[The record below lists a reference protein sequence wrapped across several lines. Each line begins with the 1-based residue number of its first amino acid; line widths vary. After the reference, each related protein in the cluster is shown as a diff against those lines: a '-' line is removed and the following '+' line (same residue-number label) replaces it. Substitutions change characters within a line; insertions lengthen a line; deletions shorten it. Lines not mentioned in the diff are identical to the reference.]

1 MTSSLLNIGNRSL
14 AAAQGS
20 LGTIA
25 HNIAN
30 ANTPGYSRQEAVLQT
45 AGGMYTGAGFF
56 GRGVE
61 MTTVRRQYDQF
72 LAASV
77 QTGASRAAFDTAR
90 AGALDGLDAV
100 FSDPEL
106 GIGAAVDAMFAA
118 AGDVANRPGDLSA
131 RQAFLSRTSQLA
143 QRMGAVGAQLK
154 QLGQEA
160 NARIGGSAGLINK
173 QLGEIRSLNESIAR
187 AQVSGQPPNDLL
199 DQRDAALLALNGLLP
214 VTSVAAS
221 DGSLSLFTASGAAL
235 LVGSQQSTISAI
247 PDPSDTTRT
256 ALQLSRGGVSQ
267 VLDEATLGSGTGGG
281 SVAGLMHFRDQ
292 DLASAINQVGRLA
305 IVAADQLN
313 SQQAR
318 GVDASGVQGQPLL
331 AVAGAVVRNNTTNAG
346 SGALGVTVADS
357 SALKASDYRVD
368 WDSGAYTVT
377 RLADGNQTTAVI
389 FPAVID
395 GLNFTAAGA
404 PANGDSFMVQ
414 PFSAAATG
422 LTARPLA
429 PSQLATGYAATAEAT
444 ATNKGTGSI
453 TGFAVLQHSANTA
466 LPVTISFN
474 NPPTTFNVTGLA
486 SGNLT
491 NVPYTAGQTVPG
503 APASYNGWAM
513 VMDGAA
519 VAGDSFTVKPNAA
532 PGQDNRNALAL
543 GALADAAGVNG
554 ATLNEA
560 YAALVGDAGVRVQG
574 ARDVAAVS
582 QQMQADA
589 STRMQNVSGVN
600 LDEEAANLLRYQQ
613 AYQASAKI
621 IQASQ
626 TLFEALLSATGR

>member
-77 QTGASRAAFDTAR
+77 QTGASRAAFDNAR

-214 VTSVAAS
+214 VTSVASS

-235 LVGSQQSTISAI
+235 LVGSQQATVSAI

-267 VLDEATLGSGTGGG
+267 VLDEATLGSG

-318 GVDASGVQGQPLL
+318 GVDANGVQGQPLL

-346 SGALGVTVADS
+346 SGSLGVSVTDS
-357 SALKASDYRVD
+357 SALKASDYQVS
-368 WDSGAYTVT
+368 WDGAAYSVT
-377 RLADGNQTTAVI
+377 RLSDGHQTTGLT
-389 FPAVID
+389 FPTVID
-395 GLNFTAAGA
+395 GLSFTAAGA
-404 PANGDSFMVQ
+404 PANGDSFRVQ

>member
-1 MTSSLLNIGNRSL
+1 MTSSLLNIGSRSL

-118 AGDVANRPGDLSA
+118 ASDMANRPGDLSA
-131 RQAFLSRTSQLA
+131 RQAFLSRTGQLA
-143 QRMGAVGAQLK
+143 QRISTVGAQLK
-154 QLGQEA
+154 SLGQEA

-173 QLGEIRSLNESIAR
+173 QLGEIRTLNERIAQ

-199 DQRDAALLALNGLLP
+199 DQRDAALQALNGLLP
-214 VTSVAAS
+214 VTGVSAS
-221 DGSLSLFTASGAAL
+221 DGTLNLFTASGAAL
-235 LVGSQQSTISAI
+235 LVGGQQATVTAI
-247 PDPSDTTRT
+247 PDPADTTRT
-256 ALQLSRGGVSQ
+256 TLQLRRGGVSQ
-267 VLDEATLGSGTGGG
+267 LLDEAALGSG

-305 IVAADQLN
+305 IVATDQLN

-318 GVDASGVQGQPLL
+318 GVDTNGVQGQPLL
-331 AVAGAVVRNNTTNAG
+331 AVATPVVRNNTTNTG
-346 SGALGVTVADS
+346 SGTLGVSVADS
-357 SALKASDYRVD
+357 SALKASDYRVE
-368 WDSGAYTVT
+368 WDGSAFSVT
-377 RLADGNQTTAVI
+377 RLSDGNQTTGLTL
-389 FPAVID
+389 PTVID

-404 PANGDSFMVQ
+404 PANGDSFVVQ
-414 PFSAAATG
+414 PFAAAATG
-422 LTARPLA
+422 LSARPLA
-429 PSQLATGYAATAEAT
+429 PSQLATGYAAVAEAT
-444 ATNKGTGSI
+444 ATNKGTGAI
-453 TGFAVLQHSANTA
+453 TGFAVLQHSADTA

-491 NVPYTAGQTVPG
+491 NVPYTAGQTVPS
-503 APASYNGWAM
+503 APASYNGWSM
-513 VMDGAA
+513 VLDGAA
-519 VAGDSFTVKPNAA
+519 AAGDSFTVKPNTA
-532 PGQDNRNALAL
+532 PGADNRNALAL

-560 YAALVGDAGVRVQG
+560 YAALVGEAGVRVQG
-574 ARDVAAVS
+574 ARDGAAVS

-589 STRMQNVSGVN
+589 TARMQGVSGVN

-626 TLFEALLSATGR
+626 TLFDALLSATGR

>member
-1 MTSSLLNIGNRSL
+1 MTSSLLNIGSRSL

-61 MTTVRRQYDQF
+61 MSTVRRQYDQF

-90 AGALDGLDAV
+90 AGALGGLDAV
-100 FSDPEL
+100 FSDTEM

-118 AGDVANRPGDLSA
+118 ASDMANRPGDLSA
-131 RQAFLSRTSQLA
+131 RQAFLSRTDQLA
-143 QRMGAVGAQLK
+143 QRISTVGTQLK
-154 QLGQEA
+154 SLGQEA
-160 NARIGGSAGLINK
+160 NARIGGAAGLINK
-173 QLGEIRSLNESIAR
+173 QLGDIRTLNDRIAQS
-187 AQVSGQPPNDLL
+187 QVSGQPPNDLL
-199 DQRDAALLALNGLLP
+199 DQRDAALQVLNGLLP
-214 VTSVAAS
+214 VTGVSAS
-221 DGSLSLFTASGAAL
+221 DGSLNLFTASGAAL
-235 LVGSQQSTISAI
+235 LVGGQQANVTAI
-247 PDPSDTTRT
+247 ADPADTTRT

-267 VLDEATLGSGTGGG
+267 LLDADALGSG

-305 IVAADQLN
+305 VVAADQLN

-318 GVDASGVQGQPLL
+318 GVDANGLQGQPLL
-331 AVAGAVVRNNTTNAG
+331 GVAAPVVRNNTTNGG

-357 SALKASDYRVD
+357 SALKASDYQVR
-368 WDSGAYTVT
+368 WDGSAYSVT
-377 RLADGNQTTAVI
+377 RLSDGNETTGLT
-389 FPAVID
+389 FPTVID
-395 GLNFTAAGA
+395 GLSFTATGA
-404 PANGDSFMVQ
+404 PATGDSFAVQ
-414 PFSAAATG
+414 PFAAAATG
-422 LTARPLA
+422 LSARALSPR
-429 PSQLATGYAATAEAT
+429 QLATGYAAVAEAT
-444 ATNKGTGSI
+444 ATNKGTGAI
-453 TGFAVLQHSANTA
+453 TGFAVLQHSADTA

-491 NVPYTAGQTVPG
+491 NVPYTAGQTVPP
-503 APASYNGWAM
+503 APASYNGWSM
-513 VMDGAA
+513 VLDGAA
-519 VAGDSFTVKPNAA
+519 AAGDSFTVKPNTA
-532 PGQDNRNALAL
+532 PGADNRNALAL
-543 GALADAAGVNG
+543 GALADAAGVDG
-554 ATLNEA
+554 VTLNEA

-574 ARDVAAVS
+574 ARDGAAVS

-589 STRMQNVSGVN
+589 TARMQSVSGVN

-626 TLFEALLSATGR
+626 TLFESLLSATGR

>member
-1 MTSSLLNIGNRSL
+1 MTSSLLNIGSRSL

-61 MTTVRRQYDQF
+61 MTAVRRQYDQF

-90 AGALDGLDAV
+90 AGALEGLDAV
-100 FSDPEL
+100 FADPEL

-143 QRMGAVGAQLK
+143 QRMSAVGAQLK

-160 NARIGGSAGLINK
+160 NARIGGSAGLINR
-173 QLGEIRSLNESIAR
+173 QLGEIRSLNEGIAR

-199 DQRDAALLALNGLLP
+199 DQRDAALQVLNGLLP
-214 VTSVAAS
+214 VQGVAAA

-235 LVGSQQSTISAI
+235 LVGNQQASVTAI
-247 PDPSDTTRT
+247 PDPADTTRT

-267 VLDEATLGSGTGGG
+267 LLDENALGSG
-281 SVAGLMHFRDQ
+281 SVAGLMNFRDS

-305 IVAADQLN
+305 IVAAGQLN

-318 GVDASGVQGQPLL
+318 GVDASGVQGQALL
-331 AVAGAVVRNNTTNAG
+331 TVAAPVARNNTTNTG
-346 SGALGVTVADS
+346 SGTLGVSVTDAG
-357 SALKASDYRVD
+357 ALVASDYRVD
-368 WDSGAYTVT
+368 RTSGAFTVT
-377 RLADGNQTTAVI
+377 RLADGNQTTGLT
-389 FPAVID
+389 FPTVID
-395 GLNFTAAGA
+395 GLSFTAAGV
-404 PANGDSFMVQ
+404 PADGDSYVVQ
-414 PFSAAATG
+414 PFAAAATG
-422 LTARPLA
+422 LGARPLA
-429 PSQLATGYAATAEAT
+429 PNQLATGYAAMAEAT
-444 ATNKGTGSI
+444 ATNKGTAAI
-453 TGFAVLQHSANTA
+453 TGFAVLQHSADTA

-474 NPPTTFNVTGLA
+474 TPPTTFNVTGLA

-491 NVPYTAGQTVPG
+491 NVPYTTGQTVPPS
-503 APASYNGWAM
+503 PASYNGWSL
-513 VMDGAA
+513 VLDGAA
-519 VAGDSFTVKPNAA
+519 AAGDSFTVKANTA

-543 GALADAAGVNG
+543 GALAHAAGVKG

-589 STRMQNVSGVN
+589 TTRMQSVSGVN

-626 TLFEALLSATGR
+626 TLFDALLSATGR

>member
-1 MTSSLLNIGNRSL
+1 MTSSLLNIGSSSL

-20 LGTIA
+20 LKTIS

-30 ANTPGYSRQEAVLQT
+30 VNTPGYSRQEAVLET

-61 MTTVRRQYDQF
+61 MSTVRRQYDQF

-77 QTGASRAAFDTAR
+77 QAGASRAAFDMAR
-90 AGALDGLDAV
+90 SGALDGLDAV
-100 FSDPEL
+100 FADPEL

-118 AGDVANRPGDLSA
+118 AGDMANRPGDLSA
-131 RQAFLSRTSQLA
+131 RQAFLSRVDQLA
-143 QRMGAVGAQLK
+143 QRISSVGAQLK
-154 QLGQEA
+154 SLGQEA

-173 QLGEIRSLNESIAR
+173 QLGEIRSLNERIAQ
-187 AQVSGQPPNDLL
+187 AQVTGQPPNDLL
-199 DQRDAALLALNGLLP
+199 DQREASLQVLNGLLP
-214 VTSVAAS
+214 ITSVPS
-221 DGSLSLFTASGAAL
+221 PDGTLSLFTASGAAL
-235 LVGSQQSTISAI
+235 LVGSQQANITAV
-247 PDPSDTTRT
+247 PDPADTTRT
-256 ALQLSRGGVSQ
+256 ALQLNRGGVSQ
-267 VLDEATLGSGTGGG
+267 VLDEAALGSG

-292 DLASAINQVGRLA
+292 DLASALNQVGRLA

-318 GVDASGVQGQPLL
+318 GVDASGQQGQPLL
-331 AVAGAVVRNNTTNAG
+331 TVAAPVVRGNTTNT
-346 SGALGVTVADS
+346 GAATLGASVSNS
-357 SALKASDYRVD
+357 SALMASDYRVD
-368 WDSGAYTVT
+368 WNSGGYTVT
-377 RLADGNQTTAVI
+377 RLADGNQTTGAA

-395 GLNFTAAGA
+395 GLNFTMAGA
-404 PANGDSFMVQ
+404 PANGDSFLVQ
-414 PFSAAATG
+414 PFAAAANG
-422 LTARPLA
+422 LGARALSPT
-429 PSQLATGYAATAEAT
+429 QLATGFAATAETA

-453 TGFAVLQHSANTA
+453 AGFTVLQHSANTA

-474 NPPTTFNVTGLA
+474 SPPTTFNITGLA
-486 SGNLT
+486 SGSLT
-491 NVPYTAGQTVPG
+491 NVPYTAGQTMPP
-503 APASYNGWAM
+503 APASYNGWTM
-513 VMDGAA
+513 VLDGAP
-519 VAGDSFTVKPNAA
+519 VAGDTFTVKPNTA

-560 YAALVGDAGVRVQG
+560 YAALVGEAGVRVQS
-574 ARDVAAVS
+574 ARDGAAVS

-589 STRMQNVSGVN
+589 TARLQSVSGVN

-626 TLFEALLSATGR
+626 TLFDALLSAAGR

>member
-1 MTSSLLNIGNRSL
+1 MTSSLLNIGSRSL

-45 AGGMYTGAGFF
+45 AGGMHTGAGFF

-77 QTGASRAAFDTAR
+77 QTGASRAAFDMAR

-100 FSDPEL
+100 FADPEL

-118 AGDVANRPGDLSA
+118 AGDVANRPGELAA
-131 RQAFLSRTSQLA
+131 RQAFLSRATQLA
-143 QRMGAVGAQLK
+143 QRISTVGAQLK
-154 QLGQEA
+154 SLGQEA

-173 QLGEIRSLNESIAR
+173 QLGEIRTLNERIAQ
-187 AQVSGQPPNDLL
+187 AQVTGQPPNDLL
-199 DQRDAALLALNGLLP
+199 DQRDAALQALNGLLP
-214 VTSVAAS
+214 VNSVAAA

-235 LVGSQQSTISAI
+235 LVGNQQATLTAI
-247 PDPSDTTRT
+247 PDPADTTRT
-256 ALQLSRGGVSQ
+256 ALQMSRGSVAQ
-267 VLDEATLGSGTGGG
+267 VLDEAALGSG

-292 DLASAINQVGRLA
+292 DLASAIHQVGRLA

-318 GVDASGVQGQPLL
+318 GVDANGVQGQPLL
-331 AVAGAVVRNNTTNAG
+331 AVAGPVVRNHTANAG
-346 SGALGVTVADS
+346 SGTLGVTVADA
-357 SALKASDYRVD
+357 SALKASDYQVR
-368 WDSGAYTVT
+368 WDGAAYNVT
-377 RLADGNQTTAVI
+377 RLSDGNQTTGLT

-395 GLNFTAAGA
+395 GLSFTAAGA
-404 PANGDSFMVQ
+404 PANGDSFVVQ
-414 PFSAAATG
+414 PFAAAATG
-422 LTARPLA
+422 LTARPLSPA
-429 PSQLATGYAATAEAT
+429 QLATGYAAVAEAS
-444 ATNKGTGSI
+444 AANKGTGTI
-453 TGFAVLQHSANTA
+453 TGFAVLQHSADTA

-491 NVPYTAGQTVPG
+491 NVPYTAGQAIPP
-503 APASYNGWAM
+503 APASYNGWSM
-513 VMDGAA
+513 GLDGAPA
-519 VAGDSFTVKPNAA
+519 AGDSFTVKPNTA

-543 GALADAAGVNG
+543 GALADAAGVDG

-560 YAALVGDAGVRVQG
+560 YAALVGDAGVRVQS
-574 ARDVAAVS
+574 ARDGAAVS

-589 STRMQNVSGVN
+589 TARLQGVSGVN

-626 TLFEALLSATGR
+626 TLFDALLSATGR

>member
-1 MTSSLLNIGNRSL
+1 MTSSLLNIGSRSL

-30 ANTPGYSRQEAVLQT
+30 ANTAGYSRQEAVLQT

-77 QTGASRAAFDTAR
+77 QTGASRAAFDAAR

-100 FSDPEL
+100 FADPEL

-118 AGDVANRPGDLSA
+118 AGDVVNRPGELAA
-131 RQAFLSRTSQLA
+131 RQAFLSRASQLA
-143 QRMGAVGAQLK
+143 QRIGTVGAQLK
-154 QLGQEA
+154 SLGQEA

-173 QLGEIRSLNESIAR
+173 QLGEIRTLNERIAQ

-199 DQRDAALLALNGLLP
+199 DQRDAALQVLNGLLP
-214 VTSVAAS
+214 VNSVAAA

-235 LVGSQQSTISAI
+235 LVGNQQASVTAI
-247 PDPSDTTRT
+247 ADPADTTRT
-256 ALQLSRGGVSQ
+256 ALQLSRGGVAQ
-267 VLDEATLGSGTGGG
+267 VLDVDALGSG

-292 DLASAINQVGRLA
+292 DLASAITQVGRLA

-313 SQQAR
+313 RQQAR

-331 AVAGAVVRNNTTNAG
+331 AVPAPVVRGNTTNT
-346 SGALGVTVADS
+346 GAATLGATVADAS
-357 SALKASDYRVD
+357 VLKASDYEVR
-368 WDSGAYTVT
+368 WDGSAYNVT
-377 RLADGNQTTAVI
+377 RLADGQQTTGLT
-389 FPAVID
+389 FPTVID

-404 PANGDSFMVQ
+404 PANGDTFLVQ
-414 PFSAAATG
+414 PFTAAATG
-422 LTARPLA
+422 LTARALS
-429 PSQLATGYAATAEAT
+429 PSQLATGYAAVAEAS
-444 ATNKGTGSI
+444 ATNKGTGAI
-453 TGFAVLQHSANTA
+453 TGFAVLQHSADTA

-491 NVPYTAGQTVPG
+491 NVPYTAGQTIPP
-503 APASYNGWAM
+503 APASYNGWSL
-513 VMDGAA
+513 VLDGAA
-519 VAGDSFTVKPNAA
+519 VAGDSFTVKPNTA
-532 PGQDNRNALAL
+532 PGADNRNALAL
-543 GALADAAGVNG
+543 GALADAAGVDG

-560 YAALVGDAGVRVQG
+560 FAALVGDAGVRVQG
-574 ARDVAAVS
+574 ARDGAAVS

-589 STRMQNVSGVN
+589 TARLQSVSGVN

-626 TLFEALLSATGR
+626 TLFDALLSATGR

>member
-1 MTSSLLNIGNRSL
+1 MTSSLLNIGSRSL

-77 QTGASRAAFDTAR
+77 QTGASRAAFDAAR

-100 FSDPEL
+100 FADPEL

-118 AGDVANRPGDLSA
+118 AGDVANRPGELAA

-143 QRMGAVGAQLK
+143 QRISTVGAQLK
-154 QLGQEA
+154 SLGQEA

-173 QLGEIRSLNESIAR
+173 QLGEIRTLNERIAQ

-199 DQRDAALLALNGLLP
+199 DQRDAALQVLNGLLP
-214 VTSVAAS
+214 VNSVAAA

-235 LVGSQQSTISAI
+235 LVGNQQATLTAI
-247 PDPSDTTRT
+247 PDPADTTRT
-256 ALQLSRGGVSQ
+256 ALQLSRGGVAQ
-267 VLDEATLGSGTGGG
+267 VLDEAALGSG

-292 DLASAINQVGRLA
+292 DLASAITQVGRLA
-305 IVAADQLN
+305 IVVADQLN

-331 AVAGAVVRNNTTNAG
+331 TVPAPVVRGNTTNT
-346 SGALGVTVADS
+346 GAATLGGTVADAS
-357 SALKASDYRVD
+357 VLKASDYEVR
-368 WDSGAYTVT
+368 WDGSAYNVT
-377 RLADGNQTTAVI
+377 RLADGNQTLGLTL
-389 FPAVID
+389 PAVID
-395 GLNFTAAGA
+395 GLSFTAAGA
-404 PANGDSFMVQ
+404 PANGDTFLVQ
-414 PFSAAATG
+414 PFAAAATG
-422 LTARPLA
+422 LAARALS
-429 PSQLATGYAATAEAT
+429 PSQLATGYAAVAEASP
-444 ATNKGTGSI
+444 TNKGTGAI
-453 TGFAVLQHSANTA
+453 TGFAVLQHSADTA

-491 NVPYTAGQTVPG
+491 NVPYTAGQAVPP
-503 APASYNGWAM
+503 APASYNGWSL
-513 VMDGAA
+513 VLDGAA
-519 VAGDSFTVKPNAA
+519 VAGDSFTVKPNTA
-532 PGQDNRNALAL
+532 PGADNRNALAL
-543 GALADAAGVNG
+543 GALANAAGVDG

-574 ARDVAAVS
+574 ARDGAAVS

-589 STRMQNVSGVN
+589 TARLQSVSGVN

-626 TLFEALLSATGR
+626 TLFDSLLSATGR

>member
-1 MTSSLLNIGNRSL
+1 MTSSLLNIGSRSL

-77 QTGASRAAFDTAR
+77 QTGASRAAFDSAR

-100 FSDPEL
+100 FADPEL

-143 QRMGAVGAQLK
+143 QRISAVGAQLK
-154 QLGQEA
+154 GLGQEA
-160 NARIGGSAGLINK
+160 NARIAGSAGQINS
-173 QLGEIRSLNESIAR
+173 QLGEIRALNERIAQS
-187 AQVSGQPPNDLL
+187 QVSGQPPNDLL
-199 DQRDAALLALNGLLP
+199 DQREAALQVLNGLLP
-214 VTSVAAS
+214 VNSVASA
-221 DGSLSLFTASGAAL
+221 DGTLSLFTTSGAAL
-235 LVGSQQSTISAI
+235 LVGAQQSTVTAVA
-247 PDPSDTTRT
+247 DPSDTTRT
-256 ALQLSRGGVSQ
+256 ALQLRRGGVAQ
-267 VLDEATLGSGTGGG
+267 VLDEAALGGASGGG

-305 IVAADQLN
+305 LVATGQFNA
-313 SQQAR
+313 QQAR
-318 GVDASGVQGQPLL
+318 GVDANGVQGQPLL
-331 AVAGAVVRNNTTNAG
+331 AVAAPLTRSNTTNTG
-346 SGALGVTVADS
+346 TGAVAATVADA

-368 WDSGAYTVT
+368 WDSGAFTVT

-404 PANGDSFMVQ
+404 PANGDSFLVQ
-414 PFSAAATG
+414 PFAPAATG

-429 PSQLATGYAATAEAT
+429 PSQLATGYAATAQAT
-444 ATNKGTGSI
+444 STNKGNAAI

-474 NPPTTFNVTGLA
+474 TPPTTFNVTGLA
-486 SGNLT
+486 SGNLA
-491 NVPYTAGQTVPG
+491 NVPYTAGQSVPP
-503 APASYNGWAM
+503 APASYNGWSM
-513 VMDGAA
+513 VLDGAA
-519 VAGDSFTVKPNAA
+519 VAGDSFTVTPNTS
-532 PGQDNRNALAL
+532 PGADNRNALAL
-543 GALADAAGVNG
+543 GALVDAASVDG
-554 ATLNEA
+554 ASLNEA

-582 QQMQADA
+582 QQMQSDA
-589 STRMQNVSGVN
+589 TTRMQNVSGVN

-626 TLFEALLSATGR
+626 TLFDALLSATGR

>member
-1 MTSSLLNIGNRSL
+1 MTSSLLNIGSRSL

-20 LGTIA
+20 LGTVA

-77 QTGASRAAFDTAR
+77 QTGASRAAFDSAR

-100 FSDPEL
+100 FADPEL

-143 QRMGAVGAQLK
+143 QRMSAVGAQLK
-154 QLGQEA
+154 SLGQEA

-173 QLGEIRSLNESIAR
+173 QLGEIRSLNEIIAR

-199 DQRDAALLALNGLLP
+199 DQRDAALLALNGLMP

-235 LVGSQQSTISAI
+235 LVGNQQATVSAI
-247 PDPSDTTRT
+247 ADPADTTRT
-256 ALQLSRGGVSQ
+256 ALQLNRGGLAQ
-267 VLDEATLGSGTGGG
+267 VLDEAALGSG

-313 SQQAR
+313 TQQAR
-318 GVDASGVQGQPLL
+318 GVDASGVQGQALL
-331 AVAGAVVRNNTTNAG
+331 AVAGPVVRNNTTNAG
-346 SGALGVTVADS
+346 SGALGVTVTDS
-357 SALKASDYRVD
+357 SALKSSDYQVSRD
-368 WDSGAYTVT
+368 GATFSVT
-377 RLADGNQTTAVI
+377 RLSDGNQTTGLT
-389 FPAVID
+389 FPTVID
-395 GLNFTAAGA
+395 GLNFTASGA
-404 PANGDSFMVQ
+404 PANGDSYLVQ
-414 PFSAAATG
+414 PYAGAATG
-422 LTARPLA
+422 LSARPLA
-429 PSQLATGYAATAEAT
+429 PSQLATGYAAVAEAT
-444 ATNKGTGSI
+444 ATNKGTGTI
-453 TGFAVLQHSANTA
+453 TGFAVLQHSADTA

-486 SGNLT
+486 SGNLA
-491 NVPYTAGQTVPG
+491 NVPYTAGQTVPPS
-503 APASYNGWAM
+503 PASYNGWSL

-519 VAGDSFTVKPNAA
+519 AAGDSFTVKPNTA
-532 PGQDNRNALAL
+532 PGTDNRNALAL
-543 GALADAAGVNG
+543 GALADAPGVNG

>member
-1 MTSSLLNIGNRSL
+1 MTSSLLNIGSRSL

-30 ANTPGYSRQEAVLQT
+30 ANTAGYSRQEAVLET

-77 QTGASRAAFDTAR
+77 QTGASRAAFDSAR
-90 AGALDGLDAV
+90 AGALGGLDTV
-100 FSDPEL
+100 FADPEL

-118 AGDVANRPGDLSA
+118 AGDMANRPGDLSA
-131 RQAFLSRTSQLA
+131 RQAFLSRTSLLA
-143 QRMGAVGAQLK
+143 QRISTVGTQLK

-173 QLGEIRSLNESIAR
+173 QLGEIRSLNERIAQ

-214 VTSVAAS
+214 VTSVPAS
-221 DGSLSLFTASGAAL
+221 DGTLSLFTASGAAL
-235 LVGSQQSTISAI
+235 LVGSQQATITAI
-247 PDPSDTTRT
+247 PDPADTTHT
-256 ALQLSRGGVSQ
+256 TLQLSRGGVSQ
-267 VLDEATLGSGTGGG
+267 QLDEAALGSG

-305 IVAADQLN
+305 VVAADQLN

-331 AVAGAVVRNNTTNAG
+331 AVAGPVVRNNTDNTG
-346 SGALGVTVADS
+346 SGALGVSVADS
-357 SALKASDYRVD
+357 SALKASNYQVR
-368 WDSGAYTVT
+368 WDGAAYSVT
-377 RLADGNQTTAVI
+377 RLSDGNQTTGLT
-389 FPAVID
+389 FPTVID

-422 LTARPLA
+422 LSARTLS

-444 ATNKGTGSI
+444 ATNKGTGAI
-453 TGFAVLQHSANTA
+453 TGFAVLQHSADTA

-491 NVPYTAGQTVPG
+491 NVPYTAGQTVPP
-503 APASYNGWAM
+503 APASYNGWSM
-513 VMDGAA
+513 VLDGAA
-519 VAGDSFTVKPNAA
+519 AAGDSFTVKPNTA
-532 PGQDNRNALAL
+532 PGSDNRNALAL

-560 YAALVGDAGVRVQG
+560 YAALVGEAGVRVQG
-574 ARDVAAVS
+574 ARDGAAVS

-589 STRMQNVSGVN
+589 SARMQSVSGVN

-626 TLFEALLSATGR
+626 TLFDALLSATGR